1 MNEYQ
6 LIKDVTYQYNADIG
20 LAYSSPCRGIWN
32 IVHIGTQVPGCHQIY
47 VCPTSCL
54 RGVVLTT
61 AEMNAMDRLSTIT
74 VGEDNILEGN
84 MEETLQEGVEKVIES
99 LPERPRMIMVFISCI
114 HHFLAAN
121 YQRVY
126 KILREEYPDIDFVD
140 AYMDPIMRRKTPA
153 IPSLTRQTYR
163 VLQPAEHIASQIN
176 YIGNWFP
183 TNQFSDLTLYLR
195 SQGIDIRDL
204 SEETD
209 YDRFKEMQF
218 SSLNITFHKYAAWAG
233 RDLDLRLHQKWIPLH
248 LSYDYD
254 VIDKEMADVC
264 RQLNIPPVPLDA
276 VQESRKRTEEK
287 LQQLKQMIGNTPI
300 AIDYTAVDE
309 PLSLALYLI
318 RHGFNVE
325 SVFIEV
331 ITEEQKVFDELQ
343 QIKPDLRIYSA
354 DNWNMRV
361 MKREHEGKILGI
373 GQKAAYY
380 NNTEYFV
387 DVIETAGMYG
397 YLGMQHLFDLMAE
410 AYQKPKDLPSL
421 IQHKG
426 WGCCAK

>member
-6 LIKDVTYQYNADIG
+6 LIKDVAYEYDADIG

-32 IVHIGTQVPGCHQIY
+32 IVHIGTQIPGCHQIY

-84 MEETLQEGVEKVIES
+84 MEETLHDGVAKIIAQ
-99 LPERPRMIMVFISCI
+99 LPERPRMIMIFISCI
-114 HHFLAAN
+114 HQFMAAN

-126 KILREEYPDIDFVD
+126 GILRKEYPDIDFVD

-153 IPSLTRQTYR
+153 VPSLTRQTYR
-163 VLQPAEHIASQIN
+163 VLQPSGHLPHQIN

-183 TNQFSDLTLYLR
+183 TNEYSELTKHL
-195 SQGIDIRDL
+195 QANGIDIRDL
-204 SEETD
+204 SQETD
-209 YDRFKEMQF
+209 YDHFKQMQN
-218 SSLNITFHKYAAWAG
+218 SCLNITFHKYASLAG
-233 RDLDLRLHQKWIPLH
+233 KDMEIRLKQKWVPMHMSFDYEVIEKDMDTVCQLLAIPSMSKKKMQDNIEICEIEAAEL
-248 LSYDYD
+248 
-254 VIDKEMADVC
+254 KE
-264 RQLNIPPVPLDA
+264 L
-276 VQESRKRTEEK
+276 
-287 LQQLKQMIGNTPI
+287 IGDTPI
-300 AIDYTAVDE
+300 SIDYTAVDE
-309 PLSLALYLI
+309 PLSLSLYLLK
-318 RHGFNVE
+318 HGFNVE

-331 ITEEQKVFDELQ
+331 FTEDENVFDALRAYKPEL
-343 QIKPDLRIYSA
+343 KIYSA

-361 MKREHEGKILGI
+361 MKREHAGKVLAV

-380 NNTEYFV
+380 NNTDNFV
-387 DVIETAGMYG
+387 DIIWSAGMYG
-397 YLGMQHLFDLMAE
+397 CLGIQHLLTLMKD
-410 AYQKPKDLPSL
+410 AYLEPKDMPDL

-426 WGCCAK
+426 WGCCSK

>member
-6 LIKDVTYQYNADIG
+6 LIKDVTYEYDADIG

-32 IVHIGTQVPGCHQIY
+32 IVHIGTQIPGCHQIY

-61 AEMNAMDRLSTIT
+61 AEMHAMDRLSTIT

-84 MEETLQEGVEKVIES
+84 MEETLHDGVVKIIQQ
-99 LPERPRMIMVFISCI
+99 LPERPRMIMIFISCI
-114 HHFLAAN
+114 HQFMAAN

-126 KILREEYPDIDFVD
+126 GILRKEYPDIDFVD

-153 IPSLTRQTYR
+153 VPSLTRQTYR
-163 VLQPAEHIASQIN
+163 VLQPAEHLASQVN

-183 TNQFSDLTLYLR
+183 TEEYSDLTKHLR
-195 SQGIDIRDL
+195 ANGIDIRDL
-204 SEETD
+204 STETD
-209 YDRFKEMQF
+209 YDHFKQMQN
-218 SSLNITFHKYAAWAG
+218 SAMNITYHKYASLAG
-233 RDLDLRLHQKWIPLH
+233 KDMEIRLKQKWVQVH
-248 LSYDYD
+248 MSFDYD
-254 VIDKEMADVC
+254 VIAQDMNHISELLK
-264 RQLNIPPVPLDA
+264 IPAVSPTEIQAQIQACEDA
-276 VQESRKRTEEK
+276 VKE
-287 LQQLKQMIGNTPI
+287 LKQLVGDTVISL
-300 AIDYTAVDE
+300 DYTAVDE
-309 PLSLALYLI
+309 PLSLAYYLLK
-318 RHGFNVE
+318 HGFNVE

-331 ITEEQKVFDELQ
+331 FTEDEKVFNDLRAL
-343 QIKPDLRIYSA
+343 KPDLKIYSA

-361 MKREHEGKILGI
+361 MDRQHAGSVLAI

-380 NNTEYFV
+380 NNTNNFV
-387 DVIETAGMYG
+387 DIIWSAGMYG
-397 YLGMQHLFDLMAE
+397 YLGIQHLCELMRD
-410 AYQKPKDLPSL
+410 AYLHEKDMPDL

>member
-6 LIKDVTYQYNADIG
+6 LIKDITYQYDADIG

-84 MEETLQEGVEKVIES
+84 MEETLQEGVEKVIAS

-126 KILREEYPDIDFVD
+126 KVLREEYPDIDFVD

-153 IPSLTRQTYR
+153 VPSLTRQTYR
-163 VLQPAEHIASQIN
+163 VLQPAEHKPHQIN

-183 TNQFSDLTLYLR
+183 TEKYSDLTLYLR
-195 SQGIDIRDL
+195 DHGIDIRDL
-204 SEETD
+204 AEETD
-209 YDRFKEMQF
+209 YDRFKEMQY
-218 SSLNITFHKYAAWAG
+218 SSLNLTFHKYAAWAG
-233 RDLDLRLHQKWIPLH
+233 KDMELRLHQKWVAMH
-248 LSYDYD
+248 MSYDYD
-254 VIDKEMADVC
+254 VNDQDMKNVC
-264 RQLNIPPVPLDA
+264 ELLKIEPVPEQITA
-276 VQESRKRTEEK
+276 QKRKAAEDKINELKK
-287 LQQLKQMIGNTPI
+287 LIGNT
-300 AIDYTAVDE
+300 AVSIDYTAVDE
-309 PLSLALYLI
+309 PLSLALYLLK
-318 RHGFNVE
+318 HGFNVE

-331 ITEEQKVFDELQ
+331 FTEAEEVFNELRAF
-343 QIKPDLRIYSA
+343 KPELKIYSA

-361 MKREHEGKILGI
+361 MKREHEGKIIGI

-380 NNTEYFV
+380 NNTDYFV
-387 DVIETAGMYG
+387 DVIWTAGMYG
-397 YLGMQHLFDLMAE
+397 YLGIQHLAEMIEE
-410 AYQKPKDLPSL
+410 AYQTPKDMPAL

>member
-6 LIKDVTYQYNADIG
+6 LIKDVTYEYDADIG

-32 IVHIGTQVPGCHQIY
+32 IVHIGTQIPGCHQIY

-61 AEMNAMDRLSTIT
+61 AEMDAMDRLSTIT

-84 MEETLQEGVEKVIES
+84 MEETLHDGVVKIIAQ
-99 LPERPRMIMVFISCI
+99 LPERPRMIMIFISCI
-114 HHFLAAN
+114 HQFMAAN

-126 KILREEYPDIDFVD
+126 GVLRKEYPDIDFVD

-153 IPSLTRQTYR
+153 VPSLTRQTYR
-163 VLQPAEHIASQIN
+163 VLQPAEHLQNQVN

-183 TNQFSDLTLYLR
+183 TEEYSDLTKHLR
-195 SQGIDIRDL
+195 KNGIDIRDL

-209 YDRFKEMQF
+209 YDHFKQMENSCM
-218 SSLNITFHKYAAWAG
+218 NISFHKYASLAG
-233 RDLDLRLHQKWIPLH
+233 KDMEIRLQQKWIKMH
-248 LSYDYD
+248 MSYDYD
-254 VIDKEMADVC
+254 FIAKDMNDVC
-264 RQLNIPPVPLDA
+264 SLLKIPPVPQEEIDA
-276 VQESRKRTEEK
+276 EINACEK
-287 LQQLKQMIGNTPI
+287 AAAELQQLIGDT
-300 AIDYTAVDE
+300 AVSIDYTAVDE
-309 PLSLALYLI
+309 PLSVTYYLLK
-318 RHGFNVE
+318 HGFNVE

-331 ITEEQKVFDELQ
+331 FTEDEEIFNALREL
-343 QIKPDLRIYSA
+343 KPDLKIYSA

-361 MKREHEGKILGI
+361 MDRNHKGSVLAV

-380 NNTEYFV
+380 NNTNHFV
-387 DVIETAGMYG
+387 DIIWSAGMYG
-397 YLGMQHLFDLMAE
+397 YLGMQHMFALMKD
-410 AYQKPKDLPSL
+410 AYLNEKNMPDL